1 MGQTNMSI
9 RVDEDVKREAETLFA
24 KLGLTISAATNVFYQ
39 QAVRTQGIPF
49 PLTIVDAGPQ
59 MQARKEFGEAIKAA
73 QEQSV
78 INGTDKQFEVG
89 YDNATEKITIKSGQ
103 PYAKTGG
110 EMAKGD
116 GKVKT
121 ATPTPL

>member
-78 INGTDKQFEVG
+78 INGTDKMTMCEIDDIIAEVRRE
-89 YDNATEKITIKSGQ
+89 ARTER
-103 PYAKTGG
+103 
-110 EMAKGD
+110 
-116 GKVKT
+116 
-121 ATPTPL
+121 